1 MESEKTKIER
11 SGFVFYLSFY
21 EAAEALDPD
30 EQLQLYRAIIRYGLF
45 GEVPTADEYKKH
57 IIAMFKL
64 ILPQIDANN
73 KRYLNGKMGGEH
85 GKKGGRPK
93 KENPTETP
101 KKPQENPTETPK
113 EKDKEKDK
121 EKEKEKDKD
130 NADGVSDS
138 ASVGIGGTVG
148 CPIPPGM
155 TKEEYERRIKE
166 ARE

>member
-1 MESEKTKIER
+1 MENEKAKIER
-11 SGFVFYLSFY
+11 SSFIFYLSFY
-21 EAAEALDPD
+21 EAAEDLDPD
-30 EQLQLYRAIIRYGLF
+30 EQFQLYRAIIRYGLF

-73 KRYLNGKMGGEH
+73 KRYLNGKR
-85 GKKGGRPK
+85 GGRPSNK
-93 KENPTETP
+93 PNGNQAETET
-101 KKPQENPTETPK
+101 KPNGNQAEPNVNDNDNDNENVN
-113 EKDKEKDK
+113 
-121 EKEKEKDKD
+121 D
-130 NADGVSDS
+130 NADGSP
-138 ASVGIGGTVG
+138 ASVGLGGTVG